1 MYSSGE
7 NAKEEHSQQWDA
19 NIAAL
24 EDLLATKLSEF
35 LGSSYSYTLHQ
46 IPSSMKAHLYKGPPS
61 GTRHQLRVAKVA
73 QKMAQLLAPVWKARL
88 GEQYLFKWN
97 VVANDQV
104 RMLHHANLV

>member
-1 MYSSGE
+1 VNGAGNKVRCTRSGLILSLTKPSSLLPIKGNPSSLHSSGE
-7 NAKEEHSQQWDA
+7 NAEEEHSQQWDA

-61 GTRHQLRVAKVA
+61 GIRR
-73 QKMAQLLAPVWKARL
+73 
-88 GEQYLFKWN
+88 
-97 VVANDQV
+97 
-104 RMLHHANLV
+104 